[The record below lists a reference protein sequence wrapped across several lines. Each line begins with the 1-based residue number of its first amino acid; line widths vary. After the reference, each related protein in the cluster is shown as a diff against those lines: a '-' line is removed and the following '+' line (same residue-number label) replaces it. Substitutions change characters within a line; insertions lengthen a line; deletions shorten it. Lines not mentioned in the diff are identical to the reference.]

1 MVDAEDREL
10 SVYEALVADPRWQ
23 ARLELRLRQERNLL
37 VRRTPLLLTCSV
49 FLAYFAL
56 VVFRNL
62 AFYRFVPDKN
72 LQDLGHDLLPAMD
85 DNVNILAVDLPM
97 YLFLGLLAFTL
108 FGAFVP
114 SGKTKP
120 FVCNAIARF
129 LVVYAAGHLLRAAT
143 YLATSLPGA
152 APHCYPGSDLRPPP
166 SIAACFTHEVSVNGN
181 CGDLNFSGH
190 VLLLTVGLGFMQAY
204 GHQFWGLE
212 YRGPLHV
219 CLLTVGCVLAAAMI
233 VNIIRS
239 RHHYT
244 VDVVVALYT
253 GPMLWYRMQDLH
265 LDLDV
270 PPEQLSRQMNR
281 ELTWPAWRRCVFVL
295 CTCLAKR
302 ALTVVRTQAL
312 VSRIERARHIV
323 RCCSRVERQ
332 AKANAPRPARAGLWP
347 CASC

>member
-1 MVDAEDREL
+1 MADAARGL
-10 SVYEALVADPRWQ
+10 SASYEALVADPRWQ

-62 AFYRFVPDKN
+62 AFYRFVADKN
-72 LQDLGHDLLPAMD
+72 LQDLGHDLFPEMD
-85 DNVNILAVDLPM
+85 PNASILAVDLPM

-108 FGAFVP
+108 LGALVP
-114 SGKTKP
+114 SQHTKP
-120 FVCNAIARF
+120 FVCNAVTRF

-152 APHCYPGSDLRPPP
+152 APHCHPGSDLRPPP

-204 GHQFWGLE
+204 GHAFWGLA
-212 YRGPLHV
+212 YRGPLHL
-219 CLLTVGCVLAAAMI
+219 CMLALACALAAAMI

-253 GPMLWYRMQDLH
+253 GPMLWYRMLDLH

-270 PPEQLSRQMNR
+270 PAEQLSRQMNR
-281 ELTWPAWRRCVFVL
+281 EQSWPAWRRCVLGVL
-295 CTCLAKR
+295 SLAR
-302 ALTVVRTQAL
+302 CALTRAQTL
-312 VSRIERARHIV
+312 V
-323 RCCSRVERQ
+323 SRVERAHHVVRVERTAQ
-332 AKANAPRPARAGLWP
+332 KANTTPGLWP